1 MIAFERMQRMLLL
14 LLWVLLA
21 LSLYAQT
28 PAFKAAR
35 DLEGF
40 EGVELSEHR
49 DVYDLTSFRE
59 LDGKPLTAE
68 ELEAQRKR
76 WKAEWECGNAH
87 VAKLESD
94 PAELWSWNLRRRL
107 LRHRYFSKISWTLE
121 RPAPGFVLV
130 VQRPA
135 KDDPKYIERLAALYI
150 PSATKTFAQFEK
162 EILTPTGLQR
172 RSSHELTAIAVLA
185 SQGDLDNFRKFVND
199 PTGYTSATAYDY
211 ELQLTVAC
219 QDPFTEVSPGVQQ
232 AAMNYQLI
240 KALQHAYLAVPGNR
254 PASIGLYEGLAMYY
268 GSLRDDKATPKAE
281 SAGWLLDAVNAA
293 ETRELLL
300 LPLDQ
305 WLQISSW
312 QDYAGQVAKRAEA
325 AQQPVPEGNQ
335 IGRAYVAQCERWPH
349 FLMQAA
355 DGRYRLPFL
364 TFAGSALRGK
374 GKAADLQSAFP
385 GMDLRAVSREFLLAM
400 CTEAAKRNPKTKFD
414 PKAIESMF
422 SAAVNIDA
430 GPIVVGPQVEE
441 QVAEFAPQAL
451 APDAGDVQ
459 AVHALALSR
468 AREGDFAGALDELRG
483 ALAGAVSPAKERIE
497 RELMRLEQL
506 NELRNGWLR
515 AQIAAKGRI
524 KVAVRG
530 REFSAPVVA
539 LDNGLVRLGE
549 NGGGVG
555 SVALREVVWQEAV
568 KAATKTE
575 HQGSARPWTRAFG
588 LLLAGDERWE
598 KQLKSRDAEVEALA
612 KDAPSYAA
620 LKATSEVARSLYLL
634 SRNPIPRTSAEIDQ
648 RLGEVKRL
656 LNIYGTDPLL
666 KRRIDLLRQYATACI
681 VERMRSLPMGAGLHG
696 KLTDLGDGR
705 VRIEYSF
712 DSDPEVADWIQ
723 VPRESMPLQP
733 AAKVPAGS
741 VRASKGVLTGTGGM
755 YLRFARTF
763 QGDVSVRYSFHFKEP
778 DGAYG
783 TPRMLWILGETPD
796 GSYVGCDP
804 MGDIY
809 VRYSDPEDSRSLRPK
824 QRAQLDWNQDAEIG
838 IELKSGV
845 VTTSFEDKP
854 VATLENAP
862 VKGGSMALFT
872 EMDLTFSI
880 SRIVLEG
887 RLDARQD
894 ASQRNALIADELR
907 KLGFP

>member
-1 MIAFERMQRMLLL
+1 MLLL
-14 LLWVLLA
+14 LLWALLA
-21 LSLYAQT
+21 LSLHAQT

-49 DVYDLTSFRE
+49 DVYDLASFRE

-76 WKAEWECGNAH
+76 WKAEWERGNAY

-150 PSATKTFAQFEK
+150 PSASTTFAQFEK

-172 RSSHELTAIAVLA
+172 RKGHELTAIAVLA

-219 QDPFTEVSPGVQQ
+219 QDPFTEVSPPVQQ

-268 GSLRDDKATPKAE
+268 GSLREGKATPKPE

-305 WLQISSW
+305 WMQISSW
-312 QDYAGQVAKRAEA
+312 QDYAGLVAKRAEA

-335 IGRAYVAQCERWPH
+335 IGRAYMAQCERWPH

-374 GKAADLQSAFP
+374 GKAADLQTAFP
-385 GMDLRAVSREFLLAM
+385 GIDPRAVSREFLLAM
-400 CTEAAKRNPKTKFD
+400 CAEAAKRNPKAKFD

-422 SAAVNIDA
+422 PAPVHIDA
-430 GPIVVGPQVEE
+430 GPVVEGPQVEE

-451 APDAGDVQ
+451 APEAGDVQ

-468 AREGDFAGALDELRG
+468 AREGDFTGALDELRG
-483 ALAGAVSPAKERIE
+483 VLVGAVSPAKERLE
-497 RELMRLEQL
+497 RELLRLEQL
-506 NELRNGWLR
+506 HELRNGWLR

-530 REFSAPVVA
+530 KEFFAPIVA
-539 LDNGLVRLGE
+539 IDNGLVRLGE

-568 KAATKTE
+568 KAATKPE
-575 HQGSARPWTRAFG
+575 QQGNARPWTRAFG

-598 KQLKSRDAEVEALA
+598 KQLKSRDAEVEALV

-656 LNIYGTDPLL
+656 LNTYGTDPLL
-666 KRRIDLLRQYATACI
+666 QRRIDLLRQYATACLL
-681 VERMRSLPMGAGLHG
+681 ERLRSTPTGVGLHG

-712 DSDPEVADWIQ
+712 DAEGELSDWVQ
-723 VPRESMPLQP
+723 VPREFMPVKP
-733 AAKVPAGS
+733 SGSATGGS
-741 VRASKGVLTGTGGM
+741 VSAYKGILAGTGNL
-755 YLRFARTF
+755 YLRFPRVF
-763 QGDVSVRYSFHFKEP
+763 QGDVSVRYFFHFKEP
-778 DGAYG
+778 SGAYVA
-783 TPRMLWILGETPD
+783 PRLLWIFGETAD
-796 GSYVGCDP
+796 GNYAACDP

-809 VRYSDPEDSRSLRPK
+809 VRYSEPEDSRSMRPK
-824 QRAQLDWNQDAEIG
+824 ERAPLDWNQDAEIG

-845 VTTSFEDKP
+845 VTTSFNGKP
-854 VATLENAP
+854 VATLENVP
-862 VKGGSMALFT
+862 VKGGSMGLFT
-872 EMDLTFSI
+872 EMDLTFAV